1 MPDAHDQHDHG
12 ARFESL
18 AVFATVVRSRPI
30 LRVLL
35 AFLLFNTTELA
46 AWIAILVYAYDRG
59 GATAAGLVAFV
70 QLAPA
75 VVFAPLASAIGDR
88 IPRIRMLG
96 LAYAAYGLLT
106 LVAAALLAA
115 DADPYAVYAA
125 VVAGGLALT
134 LVRPAHA
141 AVLPTIARTPSELT
155 AANVASG
162 TVENVGVLLGSVG
175 GGLLL
180 SAVGPAGVFAAA
192 GVGLL
197 LGFVAVAG
205 MRPASAARRRPVE
218 LTLAPDPGP
227 AVPLPAAQQAARAEE
242 AALVVA
248 PTGDTGAMAE
258 LLAGLRI
265 VGRDPTTRVV
275 VLVLGVS
282 MTLVGILDVL
292 GVVLALDVL
301 DAGETGVGLIS
312 GALGAGGLLGAGLAI
327 SLVGRH
333 RLLGPMLVAAAIVG
347 LGLGIAALL
356 PLLAV
361 VLVGFLASGIGK
373 SVFDVAGRTMLQ
385 RIAPE
390 ATLTRI
396 FGVLEG
402 VTMAALAV
410 GTLAAP
416 VLVSLVGAAGAL
428 VVAAALVP
436 VTTLVLRGALARADA
451 SGVVHEEELALI
463 RAIPMFA
470 PLRVTALERIAQE
483 LDHLHVHAG
492 ADVIREGER
501 GDRYYLIGEGQCVV
515 LIGGRAVNAIGPGEG
530 FGEIALLND
539 VPRTATVR
547 ALTDLHLYVL
557 ARDPF
562 LEAVTGQ
569 PRSRA
574 AARALVDGHLAADR
588 RAAERLPG

>member
-1 MPDAHDQHDHG
+1 MPDAHDQHDHA

-75 VVFAPLASAIGDR
+75 VVFAPLACAIGDR

-218 LTLAPDPGP
+218 LAHAPHSGP
-227 AVPLPAAQQAARAEE
+227 AVPLAAAQQAARAEE
-242 AALVVA
+242 AAIVVA
-248 PTGDTGAMAE
+248 PTGDTGAIAE

-265 VGRDPTTRVV
+265 AGRDPTTRVV

-436 VTTLVLRGALARADA
+436 VTTLVLRGALARAVA

-463 RAIPMFA
+463 RAIPVFA

-515 LIGGRAVNAIGPGEG
+515 LIGGRAVNAVGPGEG